1 MPFTPEQRQ
10 RVIEAI
16 AAGRLRLDS
25 PSNLYAGKGT
35 GRNCDGCGEV
45 IDGTQ
50 VEYEPSYQDGQSHY
64 LHLGC
69 ASILD
74 AERRRHAQA
83 QSIREDA
90 RETCEQ
96 AQLLSEQAAA
106 RGKESAQ
113 LRDRA
118 DVLARE
124 SEAVIEK
131 SRRVKRGE
139 QPGK

>member
-10 RVIEAI
+10 RVLDAI

-25 PSNLYAGKGT
+25 PSKMYAGKGT
-35 GRNCDGCGEV
+35 GRNCDGCGEA
-45 IDGTQ
+45 ITPIQ
-50 VEYEPSYQDGQSHY
+50 VEYEPSYEDGQSHY

-69 ASILD
+69 AGILD
-74 AERRRHAQA
+74 AERHRHAQS
-83 QSIREDA
+83 QSFREDA
-90 RETCEQ
+90 RATCEH
-96 AQLLSEQAAA
+96 AQFLREQAEA
-106 RGKESAQ
+106 RGKESAR
-113 LRDRA
+113 LRDQA

-124 SEAVIEK
+124 AEAIVEK